1 MRKASLAAA
10 VAAVLAFAPADA
22 FAWGTTAH
30 RLIMAR
36 AIDILPADLKP
47 LFVQHR
53 DELVLRVIDPDLWRN
68 IGWEDDPNHF
78 INFGVKEYGE
88 YPFRELPREYGV
100 ALEKFGIGTLR
111 RDGTV
116 PWRFAEE
123 FGNLR
128 RAFESFTRKSS
139 FAVSDVVLY
148 SAIAA
153 HYIQDATQPLHA
165 TNNYDG
171 QLTGNTGIHSRF
183 ESTLVERFQ
192 SRLTLSPAPVVGI
205 KNARDHAFDACLS
218 GYQLVD
224 PILKA
229 DNEAKAGKEVY
240 DDDYFEKL
248 FVKLKPILE
257 QRLSESITS
266 TANMIVGA
274 WEQAGKPQLTLVNA
288 PRPPQKI
295 R

>member
-1 MRKASLAAA
+1 MRKASL
-10 VAAVLAFAPADA
+10 VAAVVAVVAFAPVKAS
-22 FAWGTTAH
+22 AWGTTAH

-36 AIDILPADLKP
+36 AIDILPADLRP
-47 LFVQHR
+47 LFVEHR

-78 INFGVKEYGE
+78 INFGVKEFGE
-88 YPFRELPREYGV
+88 YPFRELPHEYGA
-100 ALEKFGIGTLR
+100 ALEKFGIATLR

-123 FGNLR
+123 FGNVR
-128 RAFESFTRKSS
+128 RAFEGFARNSP
-139 FAVSDVVLY
+139 FAVNDVVLY

-165 TNNYDG
+165 SNNYDG
-171 QLTGNTGIHSRF
+171 QLTGNIGIHARF
-183 ESTLVERFQ
+183 ESALVERFQ
-192 SRLTLSPAPVVGI
+192 SRLTLSPGPVVGI
-205 KNARDHAFDACLS
+205 KNARESAFDACLS
-218 GYQLVD
+218 GYKLVD
-224 PILKA
+224 AILKA
-229 DNEAKAGKEVY
+229 DNEAKAGKDVY

-248 FVKLKPILE
+248 FTRVKPMLE

-274 WEQAGKPQLTLVNA
+274 WEQAGKPQPTLANA

-295 R
+295 K